1 MTRPTTCAARLR
13 RLSDELEREGLEA
26 RRERARRRAR
36 ALAAEARAIV
46 AEATGSLHAPAFRGG
61 FSDLDLFA

>member
-1 MTRPTTCAARLR
+1 MTRPTTCAAQLR

-26 RRERARRRAR
+26 RRERARRRAL

-46 AEATGSLHAPAFRGG
+46 AEAVGSLHAPALHGG
-61 FSDLDLFA
+61 FSDLDLYA